1 MNINLLN
8 YSDHP
13 ILPPQSMITIRDLG
27 TTIFGRKI
35 AKTYNEFYICNLIGD
50 ISVLSTVLM
59 GQRPMT
65 MIVKHIEE
73 ITEINKTKLDPQSRR
88 KTLNLSKD
96 VEIKFYKLHVFSPN
110 DLDDRAK
117 LVLSYKQKYEEIINN
132 NEQNFQQNL
141 TIAREHYEK
150 SLQVFNTML
159 QIERAE
165 RQDALVS
172 QFRQNLD
179 QEHKLMNSLGTAFSS
194 GDGLMLKEM
203 PSKDQS
209 QQPK

>member
-13 ILPPQSMITIRDLG
+13 ILHPQSMITIRDLG
-27 TTIFGRKI
+27 TNIFGMKI
-35 AKTYNEFYICNLIGD
+35 SKTYNEFYICNLIGD
-50 ISVLSTVLM
+50 ITVLSMVLM

-88 KTLNLSKD
+88 KTLNLPKD
-96 VEIKFYKLHVFSPN
+96 VEIKFYKLHAISPN

-117 LVLSYKQKYEEIINN
+117 LILSYKQKYEEIINN
-132 NEQNFQQNL
+132 NELNFQQTL
-141 TIAREHYEK
+141 TNAREHYDK
-150 SLQVFNTML
+150 SLQVFNTIL

-172 QFRQNLD
+172 QFKQNLD

-209 QQPK
+209 QQSK